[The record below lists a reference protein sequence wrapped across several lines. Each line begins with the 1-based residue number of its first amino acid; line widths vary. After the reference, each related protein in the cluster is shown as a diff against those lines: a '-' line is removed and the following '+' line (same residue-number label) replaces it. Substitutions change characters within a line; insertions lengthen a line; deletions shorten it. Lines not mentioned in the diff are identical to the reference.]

1 MVFSSIP
8 FLYYFLPAVII
19 SYFALSW
26 VVERIAKAITGSGE
40 TAHKASIF
48 TKNLTLLLFSL
59 LFYGWGEPV
68 YVFLMIAT
76 ILMFWGCGWAIGA
89 SKSKGMKRLWLIVSI
104 VVSLG
109 LLAYF
114 KYTNFFIDNFVK
126 LTGISVKLLKVI
138 MPIGISF
145 YTFQCLSYTI
155 DVYRGDVAVQ
165 KNPMYFGTYVAL
177 FPQLIAGPIVRYID
191 VEREINDR
199 QHTFENFRLGVR
211 RFMVGL
217 AKKILITN
225 NLSLIINAFRDA
237 EAISQASVLFYWI
250 YALTFTLSLYFDFSA
265 YSDMAIGMGKMFGF
279 NFIENFNYPYM
290 SKSIA
295 EFWRRWHMSLG
306 FWFRDY
312 VYIPLGGNR
321 VSKLRWVFNTL
332 VVWLLT
338 GMWHGANWTFILWG
352 LLYAVCLLTEK
363 FVPAIK
369 MMPSAVRHFYTFF
382 LVMLGFVLFNATD
395 IAQAGRDI
403 ACMFGFGKIP
413 FANQVTW
420 YYLRSFGL
428 LLVVSIIGA
437 TPLMKNTANYLTRD
451 KRFATAT
458 AVMECLLLMALLLLC
473 TAFLVDGSFS
483 PFYYNN
489 F

>member
-19 SYFALSW
+19 SYFLLSW
-26 VVERIAKAITGSGE
+26 LVEKAICLAGGTKPF
-40 TAHKASIF
+40 AHKASIF
-48 TKNLTLLLFSL
+48 TKNLILLLFSL
-59 LFYGWGEPV
+59 VFYGWGEPV

-76 ILMFWGCGWAIGA
+76 ILMFWGCGLAIGA
-89 SKSKGMKRLWLIVSI
+89 SKTKGMKRFFLIVSI

-114 KYTNFFIDNFVK
+114 KYTNFFIDNFIR
-126 LTGISVKLLKVI
+126 LTGLSIPLLNVI

-155 DVYRGDVAVQ
+155 DVYRGHVAVQ
-165 KNPMYFGTYVAL
+165 KNPLYFGTYVAL

-199 QHTFENFRLGVR
+199 QHTAEQFRLGIR
-211 RFMVGL
+211 RFVVGL

-225 NLSLIINAFRDA
+225 NIALFINAFRTSVTNG
-237 EAISQASVLFYWI
+237 EASVLFYWL
-250 YALTFTLSLYFDFSA
+250 YALAFMMSLYFDFSA

-290 SKSIA
+290 SKSIG

-321 VSKLRWVFNTL
+321 VSKSRWVFNTL

-352 LLYAVCLLTEK
+352 LLYAVCLLVEK

-369 MMPSAVRHFYTFF
+369 KLPSAVRHGYTFL

-395 IAQAGRDI
+395 MAQAGSDI
-403 ACMFGFGKIP
+403 ACMFGFGNLP
-413 FANQVTW
+413 FISNVTL
-420 YYLRSFGL
+420 YYLRSFGVL
-428 LLVVSIIGA
+428 LLVACIGA
-437 TPLMKNTANYLTRD
+437 TPLVKNTAVRLSES
-451 KRFATAT
+451 KRFATPV
-458 AVMECLLLMALLLLC
+458 AVLECLLLIALLLLC
-473 TAFLVDGSFS
+473 TGFLVDGSFS

>member
-8 FLYYFLPAVII
+8 FLYYFLPAVVI
-19 SYFALSW
+19 SYFLLSW
-26 VVERIAKAITGSGE
+26 LVEKGVMLFGGGGE
-40 TAHKASIF
+40 AGHKASIF
-48 TKNLTLLLFSL
+48 TKNLILLLFSL

-68 YVFLMIAT
+68 YVFLMIGT
-76 ILMFWGCGWAIGA
+76 ILMFWGCGLAIGTA
-89 SKSKGMKRLWLIVSI
+89 KTKAMKKFWLILSV

-114 KYTNFFIDNFVK
+114 KYTNFFIDNFIK
-126 LTGISVKLLKVI
+126 LTGLSIPLLNVI

-155 DVYRGDVAVQ
+155 DVYRGNVAVQ
-165 KNPMYFGTYVAL
+165 KNPLYFGTYVAL

-199 QHTFENFRLGVR
+199 QHSAEQFRLGVR
-211 RFMVGL
+211 RFVIGL
-217 AKKILITN
+217 GKKVLITN
-225 NLSLIINAFRDA
+225 NIALLINAFRTAA
-237 EAISQASVLFYWI
+237 ENSQASVLFYWI
-250 YALTFTLSLYFDFSA
+250 YAIAFTFSIYFDFSG

-279 NFIENFNYPYM
+279 NFIENFDHPYM

-321 VSKLRWVFNTL
+321 VKTSRWVFNTL

-352 LLYAVCLLTEK
+352 LLYAVCLLVEK

-369 MMPSAVRHFYTFF
+369 KLPSALRHFYTFF

-395 IAQAGRDI
+395 MAQAGQDI
-403 ACMFGFGKIP
+403 ACMFGFGNLP
-413 FANQVTW
+413 FANTVTM
-420 YYLRSFGL
+420 YYLRSYGL
-428 LLVVSIIGA
+428 LLLAAAVGCTS
-437 TPLMKNTANYLTRD
+437 LMKNSANKLLES
-451 KRFATAT
+451 KRFATPM
-458 AVMECLLLMALLLLC
+458 AVLECLFVIVVFLLC
-473 TAFLVDGSFS
+473 TGFLVDGSFS